1 MKNKA
6 RNPIWISLVIVGLAL
21 TGCVQSQM
29 AGSAVALNQNKAMMD
44 NPVELVNQ
52 LSSDISEARMAQ
64 LNILSPEGFKKAE
77 RAFFSA
83 QEDLEKGNEI
93 ADIRKAVMAS
103 RARLQQAEEIAKIS
117 RTTLADTLNAREMAR
132 SAGAAKFENE
142 YRRVESDFLDL
153 TGALKGIISAMPEQ
167 PQQGN
172 RTLPRIGSSRH

>member
-29 AGSAVALNQNKAMMD
+29 AGSAVALEPNKAMMD

-83 QEDLEKGNEI
+83 QEDLEKGNRDRRYPQGRHGI
-93 ADIRKAVMAS
+93 
-103 RARLQQAEEIAKIS
+103 ARLPSES
-117 RTTLADTLNAREMAR
+117 RGDCHDFANDPGRYPQ
-132 SAGAAKFENE
+132 GA
-142 YRRVESDFLDL
+142 
-153 TGALKGIISAMPEQ
+153 
-167 PQQGN
+167 
-172 RTLPRIGSSRH
+172 